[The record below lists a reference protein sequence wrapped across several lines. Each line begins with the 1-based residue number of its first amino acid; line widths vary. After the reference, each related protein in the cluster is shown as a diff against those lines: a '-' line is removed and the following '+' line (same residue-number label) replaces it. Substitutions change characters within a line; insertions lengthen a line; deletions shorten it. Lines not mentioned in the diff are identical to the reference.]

1 MEPVSDVRSKQR
13 TTTEFLLAEKES
25 ITNIQTRLANVYG
38 DMAVDKSTVS
48 RRAKRLASLE
58 QGQGNMSALPRSGRS
73 STAVMPATRQ
83 QADSHIRNDRR
94 ITTRE
99 LAAILGI
106 GKGSIDKIIN
116 QLGYS
121 KLRA

>member
-1 MEPVSDVRSKQR
+1 
-13 TTTEFLLAEKES
+13 
-25 ITNIQTRLANVYG
+25 
-38 DMAVDKSTVS
+38 MAVVKSTVN
-48 RRAKRLASLE
+48 RRAKRLASSE
-58 QGQGNMSALPRSGRS
+58 QGQGNVSDLPRSGRP
-73 STAVMPATRQ
+73 STAVMPATMQ

-106 GKGSIDKIIN
+106 GKGSVDKIIH
-116 QLGYS
+116 QLRYI